1 MTITP
6 HPELQQIV
14 REETDDGREVVQFM
28 KQAMNGLFPNFTPQH
43 QLMAGR
49 VLAIL
54 CIEQGI
60 EFVESVRKPSVPR
73 TRDSAQR
80 RVIGDEIDAALS
92 AAEKEIAGY
101 VKKLTGGGRR
111 MIRFLMEA
119 MEGGIKSFSPS
130 LRIAAG
136 KELIGY
142 AYPIFVPARS
152 RDDKPKTAAS
162 SEPSPTSP
170 GAACAR
176 SGRRVRRTSPPH
188 VRRQVL
194 PERPEHKRLHS
205 PQNSGKVQR
214 SRSPTRRG
222 AQAVAGKRGLPQS
235 PMPHHQTGTLPC
247 MVRQDSGPVPAPT
260 FRPLLP
266 TTRTTGGTTR
276 TGSYAR
282 RACAPKTTSHVP
294 APQSPGTRKTPD
306 GGMARKF
313 PSPLMGSQA

>member
-1 MTITP
+1 MTL

-14 REETDDGREVVQFM
+14 REETDNGREVVQFM

-60 EFVESVRKPSVPR
+60 EFVESVKKPSPPR

-101 VKKLTGGGRR
+101 VRKFTGGGRR
-111 MIRFLMEA
+111 MIRFLIEA

-142 AYPIFVPARS
+142 AFPIFVPAR
-152 RDDKPKTAAS
+152 PK
-162 SEPSPTSP
+162 
-170 GAACAR
+170 G
-176 SGRRVRRTSPPH
+176 
-188 VRRQVL
+188 
-194 PERPEHKRLHS
+194 
-205 PQNSGKVQR
+205 
-214 SRSPTRRG
+214 
-222 AQAVAGKRGLPQS
+222 
-235 PMPHHQTGTLPC
+235 
-247 MVRQDSGPVPAPT
+247 SGPSTESASEAPAAHPAPT
-260 FRPLLP
+260 PVGVSVGQAVLMYEDKYCRNDLNINASIVRRSLEKSSDPEVY
-266 TTRTTGGTTR
+266 RTE
-276 TGSYAR
+276 AR
-282 RACAPKTTSHVP
+282 RLWQEKEDFLKAQCPTISPEPYPAWFDKILVNSVTDTDIPP
-294 APQSPGTRKTPD
+294 APENPND
-306 GGMARKF
+306 WWDDEDWE
-313 PSPLMGSQA
+313 LCEMGLCAEDDLPCPCTTVPRDMEDP

>member
-1 MTITP
+1 MTL

-14 REETDDGREVVQFM
+14 REETDDGREVVRFM
-28 KQAMNGLFPNFTPQH
+28 KQAMIGLFPNFTPQH

-92 AAEKEIAGY
+92 AAEEEIAGY

-111 MIRFLMEA
+111 MIRFLIEA

-142 AYPIFVPARS
+142 AFPIFVPARRKDRQTEDCSNRVLS
-152 RDDKPKTAAS
+152 RRQRPSRAPEPAAPVGSIRPVKPS
-162 SEPSPTSP
+162 SYT
-170 GAACAR
+170 
-176 SGRRVRRTSPPH
+176 RTSI
-188 VRRQVL
+188 
-194 PERPEHKRLHS
+194 
-205 PQNSGKVQR
+205 
-214 SRSPTRRG
+214 
-222 AQAVAGKRGLPQS
+222 A
-235 PMPHHQTGTLPC
+235 
-247 MVRQDSGPVPAPT
+247 
-260 FRPLLP
+260 
-266 TTRTTGGTTR
+266 
-276 TGSYAR
+276 
-282 RACAPKTTSHVP
+282 KTT
-294 APQSPGTRKTPD
+294 
-306 GGMARKF
+306 
-313 PSPLMGSQA
+313 

>member
-1 MTITP
+1 MTL

-14 REETDDGREVVQFM
+14 REETDNGREVVQFM

-80 RVIGDEIDAALS
+80 RVVGDEIDAALS

-111 MIRFLMEA
+111 MIRFLIEA
-119 MEGGIKSFSPS
+119 MEGGVKSFSPS

-142 AYPIFVPARS
+142 AYPIFVPARA
-152 RDDKPKTAAS
+152 RDPKSKPVAS
-162 SEPSPTSP
+162 SEPSPTSE
-170 GAACAR
+170 AR
-176 SGRRVRRTSPPH
+176 PESAPVGVSVGQALLMYEDKYCQNDLNINASIVRRTLEKSND
-188 VRRQVL
+188 
-194 PERPEHKRLHS
+194 PE
-205 PQNSGKVQR
+205 VQR
-214 SRSPTRRG
+214 TQARRLWDEKEDFLKAQCPTIKPEPYP
-222 AQAVAGKRGLPQS
+222 AWFDKILAHSNADVPSVAPHDPNDWQDDEDWDLCETGLCAEDD
-235 PMPHHQTGTLPC
+235 LPC
-247 MVRQDSGPVPAPT
+247 PCATVPRNPED
-260 FRPLLP
+260 P
-266 TTRTTGGTTR
+266 
-276 TGSYAR
+276 
-282 RACAPKTTSHVP
+282 
-294 APQSPGTRKTPD
+294 
-306 GGMARKF
+306 
-313 PSPLMGSQA
+313 

>member
-1 MTITP
+1 MTL

-14 REETDDGREVVQFM
+14 REETDNGREVVQFM

-60 EFVESVRKPSVPR
+60 EFVESVKKPSVPG

-111 MIRFLMEA
+111 MIKFLLEA

-142 AYPIFVPARS
+142 AYPIFVPARA
-152 RDDKPKTAAS
+152 RDAKPRTASS
-162 SEPSPTSP
+162 SEPSPASP
-170 GAACAR
+170 AQPSPAPVGVSVEQALLMYEDKYCQNDLNINA
-176 SGRRVRRTSPPH
+176 SIVRRS
-188 VRRQVL
+188 L
-194 PERPEHKRLHS
+194 EKSNDPE
-205 PQNSGKVQR
+205 VQR
-214 SRSPTRRG
+214 AEAHRLWH
-222 AQAVAGKRGLPQS
+222 GKRGLPQS
-235 PMPHHQTGTLPC
+235 PVPDHKPRTLPC
-247 MVRQDSGPVPAPT
+247 MVRQDSGQ
-260 FRPLLP
+260 FR
-266 TTRTTGGTTR
+266 
-276 TGSYAR
+276 R
-282 RACAPKTTSHVP
+282 RRSVCRSRRPERLVGRRGLGA
-294 APQSPGTRKTPD
+294 
-306 GGMARKF
+306 M
-313 PSPLMGSQA
+313 

>member
-1 MTITP
+1 MTL

-14 REETDDGREVVQFM
+14 REETDNGREVVQFM
-28 KQAMNGLFPNFTPQH
+28 KKAMNGLFPKFTPQH

-60 EFVESVRKPSVPR
+60 EFVESVKKPSVPR

-80 RVIGDEIDAALS
+80 KVIGDEIDAALS

-111 MIRFLMEA
+111 MIRFLIEA
-119 MEGGIKSFSPS
+119 MDGGIKSFSPS

-142 AYPIFVPARS
+142 AYPIFVPARA
-152 RDDKPKTAAS
+152 RDAKPRTAS
-162 SEPSPTSP
+162 SSEQSPASP
-170 GAACAR
+170 AQPAPAPVGVSAGQALLMYEDKYCQNDLNINA
-176 SGRRVRRTSPPH
+176 SIVRRTLEKSNDPEAQHAEARRLWKEKEDFLKAQNPTLH
-188 VRRQVL
+188 GSTRFWTVR
-194 PERPEHKRLHS
+194 
-205 PQNSGKVQR
+205 
-214 SRSPTRRG
+214 
-222 AQAVAGKRGLPQS
+222 
-235 PMPHHQTGTLPC
+235 
-247 MVRQDSGPVPAPT
+247 APT

-266 TTRTTGGTTR
+266 RTRTTGGTTR

-282 RACAPKTTSHVP
+282 RACAPKTIFHVP
-294 APQSPGTRKTPD
+294 APPSPGTRKTPD
-306 GGMARKF
+306 RK
-313 PSPLMGSQA
+313 

>member
-1 MTITP
+1 MTL

-14 REETDDGREVVQFM
+14 REETDNGREVVQFM

-43 QLMAGR
+43 QIMAGR

-60 EFVESVRKPSVPR
+60 EFVESVKKPSPPR

-111 MIRFLMEA
+111 MIKFLIEA

-142 AYPIFVPARS
+142 AFPIFVPARS
-152 RDDKPKTAAS
+152 RAARTETQAEPAFRQTPPVQTAAAS
-162 SEPSPTSP
+162 QDTASAQLGMSRERAENFYQKRYCEDDESITDYIMRMSMEKSEDIEEQRVEARRLWEEKECYVRQRCPAVHPEP
-170 GAACAR
+170 YPEWVDAIMDMVQNAPEDPNDWWDDEDWEMCEMGLCA
-176 SGRRVRRTSPPH
+176 
-188 VRRQVL
+188 
-194 PERPEHKRLHS
+194 EDD
-205 PQNSGKVQR
+205 
-214 SRSPTRRG
+214 
-222 AQAVAGKRGLPQS
+222 
-235 PMPHHQTGTLPC
+235 LPC
-247 MVRQDSGPVPAPT
+247 PCTTVPRDMEDP
-260 FRPLLP
+260 
-266 TTRTTGGTTR
+266 
-276 TGSYAR
+276 
-282 RACAPKTTSHVP
+282 
-294 APQSPGTRKTPD
+294 
-306 GGMARKF
+306 
-313 PSPLMGSQA
+313 

>member
-1 MTITP
+1 MTL

-14 REETDDGREVVQFM
+14 REETDDGRAVVRFM
-28 KQAMNGLFPNFTPQH
+28 KQAMIGLFPNFTPQH

-92 AAEKEIAGY
+92 AAEEEIAGY

-111 MIRFLMEA
+111 MIRFLIEA

-142 AYPIFVPARS
+142 AFPIFVPAR
-152 RDDKPKTAAS
+152 RQTAKPSAAAA
-162 SEPSPTSP
+162 SEPSPTSEP
-170 GAACAR
+170 SPQPAAPVGISVQQAVLMYEDKYCQNDLNINA
-176 SGRRVRRTSPPH
+176 SIVRRSLEKSHEPEVQHAEARRLWEEKERFLKAQCPTISPEPYPAWFDKILDSSNTD
-188 VRRQVL
+188 VPPAL
-194 PERPEHKRLHS
+194 EDPNDWWDDEDWELCEM
-205 PQNSGKVQR
+205 
-214 SRSPTRRG
+214 
-222 AQAVAGKRGLPQS
+222 GLCAEDD
-235 PMPHHQTGTLPC
+235 LPC
-247 MVRQDSGPVPAPT
+247 PCTTVPKNPED
-260 FRPLLP
+260 P
-266 TTRTTGGTTR
+266 
-276 TGSYAR
+276 
-282 RACAPKTTSHVP
+282 
-294 APQSPGTRKTPD
+294 
-306 GGMARKF
+306 
-313 PSPLMGSQA
+313 

>member
-1 MTITP
+1 MTL
-6 HPELQQIV
+6 HPELQQVV
-14 REETDDGREVVQFM
+14 REETDNGREVVQFM

-60 EFVESVRKPSVPR
+60 EFVESMKRPSVPR

-111 MIRFLMEA
+111 MIRFLIEA
-119 MEGGIKSFSPS
+119 MDGGIKSFNPS

-142 AYPIFVPARS
+142 AYPIFVPARRQS
-152 RDDKPKTAAS
+152 GEPRTAAS
-162 SEPSPTSP
+162 SEPSPKSEASP
-170 GAACAR
+170 KPAPVGVSVGQAVLMYEDKYCQNDLNINA
-176 SGRRVRRTSPPH
+176 SIVRRTLEKSSDP
-188 VRRQVL
+188 
-194 PERPEHKRLHS
+194 
-205 PQNSGKVQR
+205 
-214 SRSPTRRG
+214 RSPTRRS
-222 AQAVAGKRGLPQS
+222 AQAVAGKRGFPQS

-247 MVRQDSGPVPAPT
+247 MVRQDSGQ
-260 FRPLLP
+260 FQR
-266 TTRTTGGTTR
+266 
-276 TGSYAR
+276 
-282 RACAPKTTSHVP
+282 
-294 APQSPGTRKTPD
+294 
-306 GGMARKF
+306 
-313 PSPLMGSQA
+313 